1 MAILNESLAY
11 LLDPAFQVE
20 SVAGKP
26 LVGGYAEVFLA
37 GTNSKVITCQDFDGT
52 NNPFR
57 IPLKN
62 DGRAIILVQPQ
73 NHYDIYFYD
82 SYGNLAFSR
91 LNVIPAVGGELHLNG
106 KKLTNIKN
114 DDGTLDVSL
123 NAASQNLNTYTINSN
138 HTPLGVESPLYFKED
153 TEESVVIGLDESI
166 IDEKVA
172 EAAKGFAT
180 SGDIA
185 AAVAAEAQI
194 RATNDNAINQKAEQA
209 RETALTVDEYVK
221 AHEGDWSKGT
231 TYTAGANININA
243 QNVISGKDWSGEI
256 AAVGAVAAGKQD
268 KLTNAQLSAISSV
281 SGKQDKLT
289 AGANIKIENNTI
301 SVTGEMGKIY
311 TGVGTINVDNTK
323 NEISIDDSGYA
334 KSSDLT
340 GKQDKLTDAQLSAIS
355 SVSGKQDKL
364 TAGANIGINGNVIS
378 VTGELGKTYT
388 GENYVNVNNDT
399 NKIGLTDTAKNKL
412 DSFVGEF
419 DLSAGENINFRKV
432 GNTVFID
439 GQQGGGGQT
448 YTAGANIDITNNVI
462 ALKDTIDFSGN
473 NTWDPAPGK
482 GTYSHSG
489 FSYSALDQTVVNIG
503 INGFHTDS
511 DYAGPDGGPGK
522 IDLDV
527 SGLVGGAKYG
537 DLGQEPGRYSLTPSG
552 VSGMYRRANYKT
564 ESWSFGADGCVIG
577 DPDGGAHVRTTSS
590 NITVYLAPD
599 IVDSSPRATIG
610 ADKISVGGNA
620 RMPSAY
626 MDVSNV
632 YADWRN
638 VGGSL
643 YKLTDLSGKQ
653 DKLTDYTP
661 SVWNAKQ
668 DALDWTPTIEDI

>member
-91 LNVIPAVGGELHLNG
+91 LNVIPAVGGELHLEG
-106 KKLTNIKN
+106 KKLTNIRN

-180 SGDIA
+180 SADIA

-194 RATNDNAINQKAEQA
+194 RSTNDNTINQKAEQA
-209 RETALTVDEYVK
+209 KTKADAVDTYVK
-221 AHEGDWSKGT
+221 EHEAEWSKGT

-256 AAVGAVAAGKQD
+256 AAVGAVAEGKQDKLTAGSNIKIENNTISVTGEMGKIYTGVGTINVNNTKNEISIDDSGYAKSSDLTGKQD

-289 AGANIKIENNTI
+289 AGT
-301 SVTGEMGKIY
+301 
-311 TGVGTINVDNTK
+311 
-323 NEISIDDSGYA
+323 
-334 KSSDLT
+334 
-340 GKQDKLTDAQLSAIS
+340 
-355 SVSGKQDKL
+355 
-364 TAGANIGINGNVIS
+364 NIGINGNVIS

-399 NKIGLTDTAKNKL
+399 NKIGLTDTAKSKL

-448 YTAGANIDITNNVI
+448 YFAGANIDITNNVI
-462 ALKDTIDFSGN
+462 SGKN
-473 NTWDPAPGK
+473 WNTEIESATSGK
-482 GTYSHSG
+482 QDKLSNDQL
-489 FSYSALDQTVVNIG
+489 SAISSVSSKADKSEIPSLDG
-503 INGFHTDS
+503 
-511 DYAGPDGGPGK
+511 YA
-522 IDLDV
+522 
-527 SGLVGGAKYG
+527 
-537 DLGQEPGRYSLTPSG
+537 
-552 VSGMYRRANYKT
+552 T
-564 ESWSFGADGCVIG
+564 ESWVTNTA
-577 DPDGGAHVRTTSS
+577 
-590 NITVYLAPD
+590 IT
-599 IVDSSPRATIG
+599 
-610 ADKISVGGNA
+610 
-620 RMPSAY
+620 
-626 MDVSNV
+626 
-632 YADWRN
+632 
-638 VGGSL
+638 
-643 YKLTDLSGKQ
+643 GKQ

-661 SVWNAKQ
+661 DVWNAKQ
-668 DALDWTPTIEDI
+668 DALSNAQLSAISSVSGKQDKLTDYNPTLWNTVSNKQDILTDYTPDVWNAKQDALTDYTPDVWNTVTGKQNALDWTPTIEDI

>member
-1 MAILNESLAY
+1 MAILADKLGY
-11 LLDPAFQVE
+11 LIDSSFQIE

-26 LVGGYAEVFLA
+26 LVGGYIEVFLA
-37 GTNSKVITCQDFDGT
+37 GTNTKYITCQDWDGT

-62 DGRAIILVQPQ
+62 DGRNVILAEVG
-73 NHYDIYFYD
+73 NHYDYYVYD

-91 LNVIPAVGGELHLNG
+91 LNVMPGIGGTVNLNG
-106 KKLTNIKN
+106 KKYITITN
-114 DDGTLDVSL
+114 DDGTLDISV
-123 NAASQNLNTYTINSN
+123 NAASQSYDKYTIDSN

-194 RATNDNAINQKAEQA
+194 RATNDNTINQKAEQA
-209 RETALTVDEYVK
+209 RATALTVDEYVK
-221 AHEGDWSKGT
+221 AHEGDWSKDT

-268 KLTNAQLSAISSV
+268 KLTDAQLSAISSV

-289 AGANIKIENNTI
+289 AGSNIKIENNTI

-340 GKQDKLTDAQLSAIS
+340 GKQDKLTNAQLSAIS

-364 TAGANIGINGNVIS
+364 TAGTNIGINGNVIS

-388 GENYVNVNNDT
+388 GENYVNVNNST
-399 NKIGLTDTAKNKL
+399 NRIGLTDTAKNKL

-439 GQQGGGGQT
+439 GQQGGGQT
-448 YTAGANIDITNNVI
+448 YFAGANIDITNNVI
-462 ALKDTIDFSGN
+462 SGKDW
-473 NTWDPAPGK
+473 NTEIE
-482 GTYSHSG
+482 
-489 FSYSALDQTVVNIG
+489 SAT
-503 INGFHTDS
+503 
-511 DYAGPDGGPGK
+511 
-522 IDLDV
+522 
-527 SGLVGGAKYG
+527 
-537 DLGQEPGRYSLTPSG
+537 
-552 VSGMYRRANYKT
+552 
-564 ESWSFGADGCVIG
+564 
-577 DPDGGAHVRTTSS
+577 
-590 NITVYLAPD
+590 
-599 IVDSSPRATIG
+599 
-610 ADKISVGGNA
+610 
-620 RMPSAY
+620 
-626 MDVSNV
+626 
-632 YADWRN
+632 
-638 VGGSL
+638 
-643 YKLTDLSGKQ
+643 SGKQ
-653 DKLTDYTP
+653 DKLSNDQLSAISSVSGKADKSEIPSLDGYATESWVTNTAITGKQDKLTDYNPDVWNAKQDALTNEQLSAISSVSGKQDKLTDYNPTLWNTVSNKQDTLTDYTPDVWNAKQDALTDYTP

>member
-91 LNVIPAVGGELHLNG
+91 LNVIPAVGGELHLEG

-153 TEESVVIGLDESI
+153 TEESIIIGLDESI

-194 RATNDNAINQKAEQA
+194 RATNDNTINQKAEQA
-209 RETALTVDEYVK
+209 KTKADAVDTYVK
-221 AHEGDWSKGT
+221 EHEAEWSKGT
-231 TYTAGANININA
+231 KYTAGANININA

-256 AAVGAVAAGKQD
+256 AAVGTVAAGKQD

-289 AGANIKIENNTI
+289 DYTPSVWNTVTGKQDKLTAGTNIKIENNTI

-311 TGVGTINVDNTK
+311 TGVSPIHVNNDTNQIY
-323 NEISIDDSGYA
+323 IDDPVELVAGAGIKIDDNVISV
-334 KSSDLT
+334 T
-340 GKQDKLTDAQLSAIS
+340 GKQDTLSNSQLSAIS

-364 TAGANIGINGNVIS
+364 TAGTNIGINGNVIS

-399 NKIGLTDTAKNKL
+399 NKIGLTDDAKNKL
-412 DSFVGEF
+412 DAFKGEF
-419 DLSAGENINFRKV
+419 DLSAGQNINFRLE

-439 GQQGGGGQT
+439 GQQGGGKVYTGISPVHVDNDTNEISIDNLVELIAGQ
-448 YTAGANIDITNNVI
+448 GIDISNNVI
-462 ALKDTIDFSGN
+462 S
-473 NTWDPAPGK
+473 
-482 GTYSHSG
+482 
-489 FSYSALDQTVVNIG
+489 
-503 INGFHTDS
+503 
-511 DYAGPDGGPGK
+511 
-522 IDLDV
+522 
-527 SGLVGGAKYG
+527 
-537 DLGQEPGRYSLTPSG
+537 
-552 VSGMYRRANYKT
+552 
-564 ESWSFGADGCVIG
+564 
-577 DPDGGAHVRTTSS
+577 TTFTC
-590 NITVYLAPD
+590 I
-599 IVDSSPRATIG
+599 
-610 ADKISVGGNA
+610 
-620 RMPSAY
+620 
-626 MDVSNV
+626 
-632 YADWRN
+632 
-638 VGGSL
+638 
-643 YKLTDLSGKQ
+643 
-653 DKLTDYTP
+653 
-661 SVWNAKQ
+661 
-668 DALDWTPTIEDI
+668 IEDI

>member
-166 IDEKVA
+166 IDEKIA

-209 RETALTVDEYVK
+209 KTKADAVDTYVK
-221 AHEGDWSKGT
+221 EHEAEWSKGT

-243 QNVISGKDWSGEI
+243 QNVISGKDWSGDI

-289 AGANIKIENNTI
+289 AGSNIKIENNTI

-311 TGVGTINVDNTK
+311 TGVSPIHVNNDTNQIY
-323 NEISIDDSGYA
+323 IDDPVELVAGAGIKIDDNVISV
-334 KSSDLT
+334 T
-340 GKQDKLTDAQLSAIS
+340 GKQDTLSNSQLSAIS

-364 TAGANIGINGNVIS
+364 TAGTNIGINGNVIS

-399 NKIGLTDTAKNKL
+399 NKIGLTDTAKSKL

-448 YTAGANIDITNNVI
+448 YFAGANIDITNNVI
-462 ALKDTIDFSGN
+462 SGKDW
-473 NTWDPAPGK
+473 NTEIE
-482 GTYSHSG
+482 
-489 FSYSALDQTVVNIG
+489 SAT
-503 INGFHTDS
+503 
-511 DYAGPDGGPGK
+511 
-522 IDLDV
+522 
-527 SGLVGGAKYG
+527 
-537 DLGQEPGRYSLTPSG
+537 
-552 VSGMYRRANYKT
+552 
-564 ESWSFGADGCVIG
+564 
-577 DPDGGAHVRTTSS
+577 
-590 NITVYLAPD
+590 
-599 IVDSSPRATIG
+599 
-610 ADKISVGGNA
+610 
-620 RMPSAY
+620 
-626 MDVSNV
+626 
-632 YADWRN
+632 
-638 VGGSL
+638 
-643 YKLTDLSGKQ
+643 SGKQ

-661 SVWNAKQ
+661 DVWNTVTGKQ
-668 DALDWTPTIEDI
+668 DKLTAGTGISIEGNVVAVTGEFGKVYTGVSPVHVDNDTNEISIEDQKEIVAGDGITVTETDSTIVIGLTDKKEMVGGNCININETDSSVSIDLDFSPIIENI

>member
-91 LNVIPAVGGELHLNG
+91 LNVIPAVGGELHLEG
-106 KKLTNIKN
+106 KKLTNIRN

-180 SGDIA
+180 SADIA

-194 RATNDNAINQKAEQA
+194 RSTNDNTINQKAEQA
-209 RETALTVDEYVK
+209 KTKADAVDTYVK
-221 AHEGDWSKGT
+221 EHEAEWSKGT

-289 AGANIKIENNTI
+289 AGSNIAITNNTI

-311 TGVGTINVDNTK
+311 TGVGTINVNNTK

-364 TAGANIGINGNVIS
+364 TAGTNIGINGNVIS

-399 NKIGLTDTAKNKL
+399 NKIGLTDTAKSKL

-448 YTAGANIDITNNVI
+448 YFAGANIDITNNVI
-462 ALKDTIDFSGN
+462 SGKN
-473 NTWDPAPGK
+473 WNTEIESATSGK
-482 GTYSHSG
+482 QDKLSNDQL
-489 FSYSALDQTVVNIG
+489 SAISSVSSKADKSEIPSLDG
-503 INGFHTDS
+503 
-511 DYAGPDGGPGK
+511 YA
-522 IDLDV
+522 
-527 SGLVGGAKYG
+527 
-537 DLGQEPGRYSLTPSG
+537 
-552 VSGMYRRANYKT
+552 T
-564 ESWSFGADGCVIG
+564 ESWVTNTA
-577 DPDGGAHVRTTSS
+577 
-590 NITVYLAPD
+590 IT
-599 IVDSSPRATIG
+599 
-610 ADKISVGGNA
+610 
-620 RMPSAY
+620 
-626 MDVSNV
+626 
-632 YADWRN
+632 
-638 VGGSL
+638 
-643 YKLTDLSGKQ
+643 GKQ

-661 SVWNAKQ
+661 AVWNAKQDALSNAQLSAISSVSGKQDTLTDYTPDVWNTVTGKQDKLTDYTPDVWNAKQ